1 MKEYVL
7 TWGDL
12 DLYGIQI
19 EKSAEV
25 IVVDRKRADIDNRRT
40 HELTKD

>member
-1 MKEYVL
+1 MKEDAL

-12 DLYGIQI
+12 DGYVIAV

-25 IVVDRKRADIDNRRT
+25 IVVDRKRADTLVEKIGG
-40 HELTKD
+40 LTS